1 MLRHLFRLIWNRKRS
16 NLLLL
21 SEILLSFVVLFV
33 VGSILINYGRNY
45 FRAPG
50 FVHANVWR
58 LNLSAP
64 PDQDGM
70 PRPVLD
76 EVLRQVRALP
86 GVQALSLGSG
96 NTPFRFISSG
106 GSFDRGGR
114 EVRFASYHD
123 ADDDY
128 LRTLG
133 LHLREGRWFRA
144 SDDAAVRR
152 PAVISQLMRTKLFG
166 PQETAVGQTIR
177 SKDANWEAG
186 QATPTEYQ
194 VVGVVDDVRE
204 SGDLSSNEPGIWL
217 RLVPHDTTH
226 WQGAAVLVKVAPGQ
240 HVALQ
245 QRIVRTV
252 AGTTRLWNTQ
262 VRTLADDRLDKLR
275 ATLGPLAALALVG
288 LFLVLNVALGLF
300 GVLWYNISQRRAEI
314 GLRRALGATGAGIG
328 RQFLLEVMLLTAL
341 GVAAG
346 LLLAV
351 QFPLLG
357 VLDVE
362 PAVYG
367 WGMAGAAAFIL
378 LLAAAC
384 AWQPS
389 RLAARVQPA
398 VALRED

>member
-45 FRAPG
+45 FHPPG
-50 FVHANVWR
+50 FTHANVWR
-58 LNLSAP
+58 LNISAP
-64 PDQDGM
+64 PSQDGM

-76 EVLRQVRALP
+76 DVLRQVRAVP
-86 GVQALSLGSG
+86 GVAGLTLGSS
-96 NTPFRFISSG
+96 NTPFRFISKG
-106 GSFDRGGR
+106 GSFQRGAR
-114 EVRFASYHD
+114 QLSFASSYD
-123 ADDDY
+123 SDDDY
-128 LRTLG
+128 LHTLG
-133 LHLREGRWFRA
+133 IRLREGRWFRA
-144 SDDAAVRR
+144 SDDASTRR
-152 PAVISQLMRTKLFG
+152 PVVLSQLARDGLFA
-166 PQETAVGQTIR
+166 PTEAAVGQVIA
-177 SKDANWEAG
+177 SKDASWDGMKPVPA
-186 QATPTEYQ
+186 EYL
-194 VVGVVDDVRE
+194 VVGVADDIRDG
-204 SGDLSSNEPGIWL
+204 GDLSSTNPAVWM
-217 RLVPHDTTH
+217 RLVPYDTTH
-226 WQGAAVLVKVAPGQ
+226 WESAAVLVKVAPGQ
-240 HVALQ
+240 GVGLQ
-245 QRIVRTV
+245 QKIVRTV

-262 VRTLADDRLDKLR
+262 IRTLAEDRVDKLR
-275 ATLGPLAALALVG
+275 TTLGPLVALALVG
-288 LFLVLNVALGLF
+288 LFLVINVALGLF

-314 GLRRALGATGAGIG
+314 GLRRAMGSTGAGVG
-328 RQFLLEVMLLTAL
+328 RQFLLEVLLLTAL

-367 WGMAGAAAFIL
+367 WGMAGAAAFIFAL
-378 LLAAAC
+378 SAAC

-389 RLAARVQPA
+389 RLAARVHPA